1 MADEDHHHD
10 DDVDD
15 NDDGNVDTDVGDDG
29 GDDDNDEKRF
39 RMEGYEL
46 LINLSEI
53 SSPAIIFIQIFSAF
67 SLSFALSPFI
77 AAAAVYLS
85 LHNLLKIE
93 RKGYM

>member
-53 SSPAIIFIQIFSAF
+53 SAPTIIFI
-67 SLSFALSPFI
+67 
-77 AAAAVYLS
+77 
-85 LHNLLKIE
+85 
-93 RKGYM
+93 

>member
-53 SSPAIIFIQIFSAF
+53 SSPAIIFIQIFLRFLSPSF
-67 SLSFALSPFI
+67 SLHLLLRPPFTCLFI
-77 AAAAVYLS
+77 
-85 LHNLLKIE
+85 IC
-93 RKGYM
+93 